1 MWLQKWLP
9 LPVNVYLGCH
19 TEIMNS
25 AVANPSELFPNDSYE
40 EYFDVAEFWTSS
52 QRQANRLHEVSY
64 RACFKPQLPAYFI
77 DRLTR
82 PGDIVYDPFA
92 GRGTTAIEAALKGR
106 RVISNDIN
114 PLSQYLTQ
122 PRLEVPAHSEV
133 AARLEAIPRRYDGRD
148 DFDLAMFFE
157 EATLSEIYSLRQYLL
172 QKLEAGKED
181 AVDRWIRMVAIN
193 RLTGHSPGF
202 FSVYSLPP
210 NQAVTRKRQLQINSK
225 RSQAPSF
232 RDTHAL
238 IMKKTKSLTSQLSDL
253 QVAGLRAIGASALFL
268 NKDAAD
274 TPEIETNS
282 VALIVTSP
290 PFLDIVQYADDNW
303 MRAWFAGIDSE
314 AVASRITMSRT
325 VSEWSKKMQSV
336 FLEISRILEPGG
348 HVAFEVGEVRNGKV
362 NLEDAIIPIG
372 IETGLRLE
380 KVMINEQTFSKTS
393 NIWGVKNNEGG
404 TNTNRIALFKK
415 A

>member
-1 MWLQKWLP
+1 
-9 LPVNVYLGCH
+9 
-19 TEIMNS
+19 
-25 AVANPSELFPNDSYE
+25 
-40 EYFDVAEFWTSS
+40 
-52 QRQANRLHEVSY
+52 
-64 RACFKPQLPAYFI
+64 
-77 DRLTR
+77 
-82 PGDIVYDPFA
+82 
-92 GRGTTAIEAALKGR
+92 
-106 RVISNDIN
+106 
-114 PLSQYLTQ
+114 
-122 PRLEVPAHSEV
+122 
-133 AARLEAIPRRYDGRD
+133 
-148 DFDLAMFFE
+148 
-157 EATLSEIYSLRQYLL
+157 
-172 QKLEAGKED
+172 
-181 AVDRWIRMVAIN
+181 MVAIN

-225 RSQAPSF
+225 RNQSPSY

-253 QVAGLRAIGASALFL
+253 HVGPLRAIGASALFL

-303 MRAWFAGIDSE
+303 MRGWFAGIDYE

-325 VSEWSKKMQSV
+325 VSEWSKKMEGV
-336 FLEISRILEPGG
+336 FLEISRILKPGG

-362 NLEDAIIPIG
+362 NLEEAIIPIG
-372 IETGLRLE
+372 IEAGLTLE

-404 TNTNRIALFKK
+404 TNTNRIALFTK